1 MEHVAV
7 VAGFDVLD
15 QGSSANNVQ
24 NLHPSTDRQH
34 RQIAFDGRAGD
45 GDLDVVVGRV
55 DSVEVRVSRG
65 RVVTRRIDV
74 SASVQHQAV
83 DPIEHL
89 AHRLDQIDDR
99 RKDERNAA
107 RAGDGVAVE
116 VATSVTG
123 GANTDRSLEFST
135 DDENDRCAHVLILP
149 VRTSVGCMSNSLT
162 LRNPAD
168 DTEITTI
175 ELVSARDVDRLVD
188 RARVAFESWGTMAPN
203 DRARLLRRFAET
215 IADHAEELARL
226 DTVNMGMPIGSSRWC
241 ANTAAEVVHYYAG
254 AIDKHLGHTYPVADG
269 VSMTFHEP
277 MGVVGAITPWNFPVL
292 IAAWKLGPAL
302 ACGNAVILKPSEMT
316 PLSAIRLGELALE
329 AGIPE
334 GVLNVAVGTGPEA
347 GWALVENPFVRKI
360 GFTGSTAV
368 GKRLMAGCAESL
380 KRVTLELGGKSA
392 NIVFADTD
400 VEAVAAAA
408 PGAVFDNTGQ
418 DCCSRSR
425 ILVQRTVF
433 ERFVAAMID
442 ASSALVVGDPM
453 SESTQLGPLFARH
466 HLDRV
471 RSLTDDVEPTWRGD
485 VPDGPGCWYPCTIV
499 APADPTSV
507 VWSTEIFGPVATVVP
522 FDDEAD
528 AIRLAN
534 DSTYGLSGSV
544 WTSDASRAMR
554 VARALEGGTLSV
566 NSNSS
571 VRFSTPF
578 GGFKQSGIG
587 RELSMTAMDHYSE
600 LKTVFWK
607 S

>member
-1 MEHVAV
+1 MA
-7 VAGFDVLD
+7 
-15 QGSSANNVQ
+15 
-24 NLHPSTDRQH
+24 ST
-34 RQIAFDGRAGD
+34 
-45 GDLDVVVGRV
+45 
-55 DSVEVRVSRG
+55 
-65 RVVTRRIDV
+65 
-74 SASVQHQAV
+74 
-83 DPIEHL
+83 
-89 AHRLDQIDDR
+89 
-99 RKDERNAA
+99 
-107 RAGDGVAVE
+107 
-116 VATSVTG
+116 
-123 GANTDRSLEFST
+123 
-135 DDENDRCAHVLILP
+135 
-149 VRTSVGCMSNSLT
+149 LT

-168 DTEITTI
+168 DSEISTI
-175 ELVSARDVDRLVD
+175 ELASAHDVDRMVD
-188 RARVAFESWGTMAPN
+188 RARQAFDRWKAVAPT
-203 DRARLLRRFAET
+203 DRARVLRRFAQT

-226 DTVNMGMPIGSSRWC
+226 DTMNMGMPISSSRWC

-254 AIDKHLGHTYPVADG
+254 AVDKHLGHTYPVADG

-277 MGVVGAITPWNFPVL
+277 MGVVGVITPWNFPIL

-302 ACGNAVILKPSEMT
+302 ACGNTVVLKPSEMT

-347 GWALVENPFVRKI
+347 GWALVENPHVRKI

-368 GKRLMAGCAESL
+368 GKRIMSGCADSL

-400 VEAVAAAA
+400 IDAVAAAA
-408 PGAVFDNTGQ
+408 PGAVFDNSGQ
-418 DCCSRSR
+418 DCCARSR
-425 ILVQRTVF
+425 VLVQRDVF
-433 ERFVAAMID
+433 DRFVSAMID
-442 ASSALVVGDPM
+442 ASSRLIVGDPM
-453 SESTQLGPLFARH
+453 SESTQMGPLYSRG
-466 HLDRV
+466 HLQRV
-471 RSLTDDVEPTWRGD
+471 EAIMTGVEPTWRGKT
-485 VPDGPGCWYPCTIV
+485 PEGSGSWYPCTVI
-499 APADPTSV
+499 APADPTSAV
-507 VWSTEIFGPVATVVP
+507 CTTEIFGPVATIIP

-534 DSTYGLSGSV
+534 DSEYGLSGSV
-544 WTSDASRAMR
+544 WTADASRAMR

>member
-1 MEHVAV
+1 MA
-7 VAGFDVLD
+7 
-15 QGSSANNVQ
+15 
-24 NLHPSTDRQH
+24 ST
-34 RQIAFDGRAGD
+34 
-45 GDLDVVVGRV
+45 
-55 DSVEVRVSRG
+55 
-65 RVVTRRIDV
+65 
-74 SASVQHQAV
+74 
-83 DPIEHL
+83 
-89 AHRLDQIDDR
+89 
-99 RKDERNAA
+99 
-107 RAGDGVAVE
+107 
-116 VATSVTG
+116 
-123 GANTDRSLEFST
+123 
-135 DDENDRCAHVLILP
+135 
-149 VRTSVGCMSNSLT
+149 LT

-168 DTEITTI
+168 DSEIRTI
-175 ELVSARDVDRLVD
+175 ELATAHDVDRMVE
-188 RARVAFESWGTMAPN
+188 RATVAFDAWRRVTPN
-203 DRARLLRRFAET
+203 DRARLLRRFAQT

-226 DTVNMGMPIGSSRWC
+226 DTTNMGMPISSSRWC

-254 AIDKHLGHTYPVADG
+254 AVDKHLGHTYPVADG

-277 MGVVGAITPWNFPVL
+277 MGVVGAIIPWNFPIL

-302 ACGNAVILKPSEMT
+302 ACGNTVVLKPSEMT
-316 PLSAIRLGELALE
+316 PLSAIRLGELASESGL
-329 AGIPE
+329 PE

-347 GWALVENPFVRKI
+347 GWSLVENPSVRKI

-368 GKRLMAGCAESL
+368 GKRIMAGCSDSL

-400 VEAVAAAA
+400 IDAVAAAA
-408 PGAVFDNTGQ
+408 PGAVFDNSGQ
-418 DCCSRSR
+418 DCCARSR
-425 ILVQRTVF
+425 VLVQRPVF
-433 ERFVAAMID
+433 DRFVSAMID
-442 ASSALVVGDPM
+442 ASSRLVVGDPM
-453 SESTQLGPLFARH
+453 SESTQMGPLFSRS

-471 RSLTDDVEPTWRGD
+471 EGIMAGVQPTWRGD
-485 VPDGPGCWYPCTIV
+485 APRGAGCWYPCTIV

-507 VWSTEIFGPVATVVP
+507 VCTNEIFGPVATVIP

-534 DSTYGLSGSV
+534 DSHYGLSGSV

>member
-1 MEHVAV
+1 M
-7 VAGFDVLD
+7 
-15 QGSSANNVQ
+15 
-24 NLHPSTDRQH
+24 
-34 RQIAFDGRAGD
+34 
-45 GDLDVVVGRV
+45 
-55 DSVEVRVSRG
+55 
-65 RVVTRRIDV
+65 
-74 SASVQHQAV
+74 
-83 DPIEHL
+83 
-89 AHRLDQIDDR
+89 
-99 RKDERNAA
+99 
-107 RAGDGVAVE
+107 
-116 VATSVTG
+116 
-123 GANTDRSLEFST
+123 
-135 DDENDRCAHVLILP
+135 
-149 VRTSVGCMSNSLT
+149 T

-168 DTEITTI
+168 DSEIRTI
-175 ELVSARDVDRLVD
+175 ELATAHDVDRMVE
-188 RARVAFESWGTMAPN
+188 RATVAFDAWRRVTPN
-203 DRARLLRRFAET
+203 DRARLLRRFAQT

-226 DTVNMGMPIGSSRWC
+226 DTTNMGMPISSSRWC

-254 AIDKHLGHTYPVADG
+254 AVDKHLGHTYPVADG

-277 MGVVGAITPWNFPVL
+277 MGVVGAIIPWNFPIL

-302 ACGNAVILKPSEMT
+302 ACGNTVVLKPSEMT
-316 PLSAIRLGELALE
+316 PLSAIRLGELASESGL
-329 AGIPE
+329 PE

-347 GWALVENPFVRKI
+347 GWSLVENPSVRKI

-368 GKRLMAGCAESL
+368 GKRIMAGCSDSL

-400 VEAVAAAA
+400 IDAVAAAA
-408 PGAVFDNTGQ
+408 PGAVFDNSGQ
-418 DCCSRSR
+418 DCCARSR
-425 ILVQRTVF
+425 VLVQRPVF
-433 ERFVAAMID
+433 DRFVSAMID
-442 ASSALVVGDPM
+442 ASSRLVVGDPM
-453 SESTQLGPLFARH
+453 SESTQMGPLFSRS

-471 RSLTDDVEPTWRGD
+471 EGIMAGVQPTWRGD
-485 VPDGPGCWYPCTIV
+485 APRGAGCWYPCTIV

-507 VWSTEIFGPVATVVP
+507 VCTNEIFGPVATVIP

-534 DSTYGLSGSV
+534 DSHYGLSGSV